1 MSKSRFMHRE
11 FKKTLP
17 FTFEICSENNTTS
30 TGDSRVNNKNIVVT
44 AYDGY
49 NVSTE
54 IDNLGFEYEKIKYIF
69 SGDVY
74 YNKPVVVGKIEI
86 TAKDINH
93 YIKGS
98 PYIKTNSEENIKII
112 LTKTKK
118 YNRKLKNKYYYCFNI
133 VYRNTEPTT
142 RQNGLTSEIYFNQQK
157 HLIRS
162 GSIIDTL
169 TFGSELIPHGGGG
182 KTIKIKG
189 TPYSSFILAV
199 NENQVSKELTT
210 SGSETG
216 RWIFNKHNDTSIL
229 TNANSTALH
238 NYGREIK
245 VIKGNL
251 DSVGSYTHQQ
261 FFPGISKVKLNGA
274 VTSSNTLVL
283 DGVPSDLKVGDR
295 LISVDY
301 CPLGTVKK
309 IQSLAPATNRI
320 ILDGTV
326 TIPDNTIVGFH
337 RDYRSY
343 SIDLIP
349 DGVTKISN
357 KLLANDPT
365 FILKQYRPIIPS
377 FEFKVPSF
385 AKLTSLKVNDKVET
399 IGSLAFGAD
408 YIHYFSVLNTN
419 KIMNPSLPFYF
430 ELILTANTAGGAA
443 FNNLNRKEVFN
454 SGTDFAL
461 LEKESEL
468 PQSYNHLSNT
478 NPKNNGGTTIDLQSS
493 NTFVSTTSAANDTF
507 TVRFWGYITETGETD
522 FTMSLDIDDII
533 ANTP

>member
-1 MSKSRFMHRE
+1 MQSQPAPWHAG
-11 FKKTLP
+11 
-17 FTFEICSENNTTS
+17 
-30 TGDSRVNNKNIVVT
+30 GDYEVDSKNIVVT

-49 NVSTE
+49 SVLTE
-54 IDNLGFEYEKIKYIF
+54 TAALGFETEKIKYIF
-69 SGDVY
+69 SGNAY

-86 TAKDINH
+86 TAKDSSY

-98 PYIKTNSEENIKII
+98 PYIKTNNGENIKII

-142 RQNGLTSEIYFNQQK
+142 RQNGLTSEIYFDQQK
-157 HLIRS
+157 HYVRS
-162 GSIIDTL
+162 GSIIDKL
-169 TFGSELIPHGGGG
+169 TFGSEYVPHSGGG
-182 KTIKIKG
+182 KIIKIKG
-189 TPYSSFILAV
+189 TPYSSFTLAI

-210 SGSETG
+210 AGSETG

-229 TNANSTALH
+229 TNANSTTLH
-238 NYGREIK
+238 NYGKEIK

-261 FFPGISKVKLNGA
+261 LFPGISKVKLNGA

-283 DGVPSDLKVGDR
+283 DGLPSDLKVGDR
-295 LISVDY
+295 LVSLGY

-326 TIPDNTIVGFH
+326 TIPDNTVVSFH

-349 DGVTKISN
+349 DGVTTISD
-357 KLLANDPT
+357 KLLKNDPT
-365 FILKQYRPIIPS
+365 FILKQYRDIIPS
-377 FEFKVPSF
+377 FQFRVPSY
-385 AKLTSLKVNDKVET
+385 AKLTSLKVNQNVET

-408 YIHYFSVLNTN
+408 YTHYWGLLKANR
-419 KIMNPSLPFYF
+419 KMNPSVDFYF
-430 ELILTANTAGGAA
+430 ELVLTANTAGGASFLDSA
-443 FNNLNRKEVFN
+443 RKEVFN
-454 SGTDFAL
+454 TGTDFDF
-461 LEKESEL
+461 LEKEAEL
-468 PQSYNHLSNT
+468 PQRYNNLTNT
-478 NPKNNGGTTIDLQSS
+478 NPKNNGGTTIDIQSS
-493 NTFVSTTSAANDTF
+493 DTFVSTTSSANDTF
-507 TVRFWGYITETGETD
+507 TIKFWGYITETGKTD